1 MGEKTRETL
10 KLRFDKRLRLAFHGA
25 RITSDAGLLAFREL
39 DGALGLTEMALT
51 YLQDTRGGKNVQHEL
66 VSLFHTFCPLT
77 M

>member
-1 MGEKTRETL
+1 
-10 KLRFDKRLRLAFHGA
+10 
-25 RITSDAGLLAFREL
+25 
-39 DGALGLTEMALT
+39 MALT